1 MLDSF
6 HPLLYILPTYSSVDP
21 KNHQRFFEDK
31 GGKVFFI
38 FSVKSTGKKK
48 KIFNVEVIEEI
59 KTEIARLES
68 SN

>member
-1 MLDSF
+1 MSDFNIKDHKWDDVS
-6 HPLLYILPTYSSVDP
+6 ISVDGD
-21 KNHQRFFEDK
+21 EYIE

-48 KIFNVEVIEEI
+48 KIFNVEVIDEI